1 MKTSIFEQQDGHS
14 FDYYQPYL
22 FPEMEETEGIPYA
35 ETTTVTSTATYED
48 NGPMNIELF
57 RSLSF
62 TSTHEMPVVKPYN
75 GGTPQYLVPH
85 YRLKNT
91 TMTCGVCPC
100 FYTADRNFERAWSN
114 PRAFSKTLMRYSY
127 VLSPDFSV
135 YLDMPRPMQLASILK
150 NKALAAWWQEC
161 GLNVIPSVSWT
172 TVEHIEEDLEGWP
185 KHSVIAINST
195 RLGRDRRAKHNWVE
209 GYEATISILEPSF
222 ILRYGARQDGEKE
235 EISRYY
241 PNCNRLNLKPIVYGR

>member
-1 MKTSIFEQQDGHS
+1 MLYT
-14 FDYYQPYL
+14 
-22 FPEMEETEGIPYA
+22 EM
-35 ETTTVTSTATYED
+35 TTVTNSDTYED
-48 NGPMNIELF
+48 NGPMNIDLF
-57 RSLSF
+57 RTISF
-62 TSTHEMPVVKPYN
+62 TGTHQMPITRPYN

-91 TMTCGVCPC
+91 TKTCGVCPC
-100 FYTADRNFERAWSN
+100 FYTSDRNFERAWSN

-135 YLDMPRPMQLASILK
+135 YLDMPRPMQQTNIFK

-172 TVEHIEEDLEGWP
+172 TVEHIEEDVEGWP

-195 RLGRDRRAKHNWVE
+195 GLGRDRRAKHNWIE

-222 ILRYGARQDGEKE
+222 ILRYGAYQEGEKK